1 MKKEKIKIDVRKSP
15 NDKAFTSKEL
25 AFTVDLDLLDYGITC
40 ELKRLAKT
48 LVEIYRK
55 SNSTAVID
63 LLEDISNSIQVFE
76 PERVEK
82 SLTRNDMVEMNML
95 SKKEPKK

>member
-1 MKKEKIKIDVRKSP
+1 MEKEKIKIVVRKSP
-15 NDKAFTSKEL
+15 NDKAFTSKDL
-25 AFTVDLDLLDYGITC
+25 SFTVDLDLLDYGITC

-55 SNSTAVID
+55 SNSIAVID
-63 LLEDISNSIQVFE
+63 LLGDISNSIQVFE

-82 SLTRNDMVEMNML
+82 SLTRKDMVDMNML
-95 SKKEPKK
+95 SEKKGG